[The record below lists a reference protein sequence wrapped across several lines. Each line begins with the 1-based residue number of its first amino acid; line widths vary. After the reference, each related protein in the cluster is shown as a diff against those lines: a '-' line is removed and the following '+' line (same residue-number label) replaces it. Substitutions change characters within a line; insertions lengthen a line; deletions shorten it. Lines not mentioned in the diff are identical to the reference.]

1 MIYYINQYNMG
12 DSLPGRQ
19 GFYARLLHVKD
30 QGIGLQYWCTYPN
43 LTCHP
48 QQQRSKLFQH

>member
-48 QQQRSKLFQH
+48 QQQWSKLFQH